1 MPELIEVE
9 YYRRLAE
16 RALGRTIVDVDARDA
31 WFLKRG
37 TSAEQLRAVL
47 PGRRATAARR
57 VGKLLLVDLD
67 DGTVLGLRFGMTGR
81 LVVDG
86 TWGIHELEYGSD
98 RDEPAWD
105 RFGLTFADGGHL
117 AIRDPRRLGG
127 VELDP
132 DEDRAGPDASTVT
145 AEQLATALDRSQAPL
160 KARLMDQQRLA
171 GLGNLLTD
179 EICWRARLDPGRAA
193 SSIEPAEILDLAATV
208 RATVADLLERGGSHT
223 GDLQAGRRRGGTCPR
238 CGAPLLRRQ
247 LGGRTTVSCPVE
259 QPARASPAD
268 APG

>member
-9 YYRRLAE
+9 SYRQLAE
-16 RALGRTIVDVDARDA
+16 RTIGRRIASVTATDA

-37 TSAEQLRAVL
+37 TTAEQLEAELVGQAAR
-47 PGRRATAARR
+47 AARR
-57 VGKLLLVDLD
+57 RGKLLLLDLD
-67 DGTVLGLRFGMTGR
+67 GGTVLGLRFGMTGR

-86 TWGIHELEYGSD
+86 TWGIDDLQYGST

-105 RFGLTFADGGHL
+105 RFAVGFIDGGRL

-132 DEDRAGPDASTVT
+132 DETRLGVEASTVT
-145 AEQLATALDRSQAPL
+145 AVELAAVLAGSDAPL

-179 EICWRARLDPGRAA
+179 ESCWRAGIDPARPAGSLPEDEVGR
-193 SSIEPAEILDLAATV
+193 LAATIV
-208 RATVADLLERGGSHT
+208 ATVADLTVRGGSHT
-223 GDLQAGRRRGGTCPR
+223 GDLQPGRGRGGSCPR
-238 CGAPLLRRQ
+238 CGSPLRRRTV
-247 LGGRTTVSCPVE
+247 GGRTTVSCPRD
-259 QPARASPAD
+259 QPER
-268 APG
+268 